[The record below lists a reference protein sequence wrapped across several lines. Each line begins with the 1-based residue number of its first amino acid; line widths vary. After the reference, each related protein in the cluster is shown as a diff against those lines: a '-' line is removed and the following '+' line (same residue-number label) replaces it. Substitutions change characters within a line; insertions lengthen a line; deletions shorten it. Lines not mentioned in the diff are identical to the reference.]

1 MGVYV
6 YSVRTR
12 SIETDIGTAFAL
24 GYLFKDHFDRS
35 PICEA
40 MVSRAEAVWEGREK
54 PTLVFHAEEGNK
66 PYVGSPVYRWN
77 GVATCYDTPGYGGS
91 EGVVGYLSSH
101 KVGRKTCWKVEPVCY
116 EVVLLTGRLVQ
127 DSRIFFNPEEVT
139 NYIQSNLKPG
149 DQAEVQKLVPTNYS
163 ESALE
168 RLGRASD
175 EAKTKMAHR
184 LTTGPWPFH
193 MVTPDEAQAAFE
205 MMTNGKVVLYAEK
218 NGNLNF
224 KATFRLF
231 DLRSDNYNLTFSLD
245 ETRIVFK
252 GGKHGEHSLDRLG
265 STPERIKAHWQGY
278 CENNGAQAL

>member
-54 PTLVFHAEEGNK
+54 PTLVFHAEDN
-66 PYVGSPVYRWN
+66 
-77 GVATCYDTPGYGGS
+77 C
-91 EGVVGYLSSH
+91 
-101 KVGRKTCWKVEPVCY
+101 
-116 EVVLLTGRLVQ
+116 
-127 DSRIFFNPEEVT
+127 FNPEEVT
-139 NYIQSNLKPG
+139 SYIRSNLKPG
-149 DQAEVQKLVPTNYS
+149 DQSEVRKLVPTNYS

-218 NGNLNF
+218 NGNPNF

-265 STPERIKAHWQGY
+265 STPEHIKAHWQGY